1 MVWASVYAAWRLPK
15 SSSVSNMFNDWLNLV
30 PQNVKP
36 LVFVG
41 AGALCWA
48 VWRCRNA
55 VVFDN
60 ESPNFLQVIF
70 TTSHWLRIWS
80 ILQQPSSRDSLVAA
94 SQCLVQVAKAIFAR
108 AFGWQSSLRIGG
120 S

>member
-1 MVWASVYAAWRLPK
+1 MVWASIYAAWGLPK
-15 SSSVSNMFNDWLNLV
+15 PSSVSNMLNGWLNLV
-30 PQNVKP
+30 PQNFKP
-36 LVFVG
+36 LVIVG
-41 AGALCWA
+41 AAALCWT

-60 ESPNFLQVIF
+60 KSPNFLQVIF
-70 TTSHWLRIWS
+70 TTSHWLRTWS

-108 AFGWQSSLRIGG
+108 AFGWQPSLRIGG

>member
-1 MVWASVYAAWRLPK
+1 MVWASVYAAWGLPK
-15 SSSVSNMFNDWLNLV
+15 PSSVSNMFNGWLNLV

-41 AGALCWA
+41 TTALCWA
-48 VWRCRNA
+48 YWRCRNA

-60 ESPNFLQVIF
+60 KSPIFLQVIF
-70 TTSHWLRIWS
+70 TTSHWLHTWS
-80 ILQQPSSRDSLVAA
+80 ILEKPSSGDSLVAT
-94 SQCLVQVAKAIFAR
+94 SQCLIQVAKAIFAR